1 LLLQYHGTG
10 VDDIQGRP
18 LRTGKPE
25 GGNEYIR
32 WTHRYIFS
40 NRTTNILPSDTPRV
54 LSTTNPS
61 KQTLIM
67 KFNNSTL
74 SAGIFAVLAFASHA
88 SAANAFRDTEENV
101 YENTHP
107 WPNVKSSQALG
118 AKLSRDEPKPLSPAL
133 QLYGKVSSNCHRVRT
148 ILTTDSVSSIAT
160 RRPATRCFGKEPGQ
174 GRNAR

>member
-1 LLLQYHGTG
+1 MKSNISILLAT
-10 VDDIQGRP
+10 IC
-18 LRTGKPE
+18 
-25 GGNEYIR
+25 
-32 WTHRYIFS
+32 
-40 NRTTNILPSDTPRV
+40 
-54 LSTTNPS
+54 
-61 KQTLIM
+61 
-67 KFNNSTL
+67 
-74 SAGIFAVLAFASHA
+74 AVLAFAPQA

-118 AKLSRDEPKPLSPAL
+118 AKLSRAEPKPLSPAL

-160 RRPATRCFGKEPGQ
+160 RRSATRCFGQEPGP